1 MRRLS
6 FALLLCLFAI
16 ANACSVEEPQ
26 RDPDL
31 VSKWELIETLQNDG
45 SQSVYKP
52 ANHSETV
59 AFLVDLK
66 VKRSTS
72 WCTEANVNVAE
83 YSPEESKILIGCG
96 EEALSMNYA
105 IKGNLLFI
113 YPNCIEECALK
124 YRRIDNLVGFVR

>member
-1 MRRLS
+1 MKRLTT
-6 FALLLCLFAI
+6 ALLLGFMALTT
-16 ANACSVEEPQ
+16 ACSVEEPQ

-45 SQSVYKP
+45 SQSVFIP
-52 ANHSETV
+52 ADRSETV
-59 AFLVDLK
+59 EFRVDSK

-72 WCTEANVNVAE
+72 WCPEANVNVAE
-83 YSPEESKILIGCG
+83 YSTEDKKILIGCG
-96 EEALSMNYA
+96 EEALSMRYT
-105 IKGNLLFI
+105 IKGDLLFI